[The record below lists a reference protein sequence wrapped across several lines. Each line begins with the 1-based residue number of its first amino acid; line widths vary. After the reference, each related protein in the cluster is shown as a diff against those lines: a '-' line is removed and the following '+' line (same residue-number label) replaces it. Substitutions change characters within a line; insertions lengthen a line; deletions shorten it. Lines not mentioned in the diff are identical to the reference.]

1 MIFIPMRSTG
11 WLERYH
17 HDFIEISMVLDSENL
32 SISFGFGDKIWQSLS
47 LSSQGVKS
55 KMSYE
60 LTSTGASKFFIK
72 VSVGFEVWI

>member
-1 MIFIPMRSTG
+1 MRSTG

>member
-1 MIFIPMRSTG
+1 
-11 WLERYH
+11 
-17 HDFIEISMVLDSENL
+17 MVLDSENL